1 MKKMTS
7 TLILITFLLFSFSTI
22 LAQNTFIGTKK
33 CGMCHK
39 KDTAGKQLKIWQ
51 DTKHANAFKTLQTA
65 ESDKIAADKGF
76 KTKAAETPECLTCH
90 ATGYDLDAKMMGK
103 DFKID
108 HGVQCESCHGAG
120 SGYKSKK
127 TMKDHAKSVAKGMV
141 EYKDKAAIQKQCES
155 CHNKTSPTF
164 KKFDFEKQWA
174 EIAHPV
180 PKK

>member
-7 TLILITFLLFSFSTI
+7 TLILFTFLLFSFSTI

-51 DTKHANAFKTLQTA
+51 DSKHANAFKTLQTA
-65 ESDKIAADKGF
+65 EADKIAKG
-76 KTKAAETPECLTCH
+76 KAVEDPKCLKCH